1 MIFIIT
7 TTIVTVCIEVSI
19 PPPQKHYPPPP
30 PFLPSSLLNLQTAL
44 PLFRQSSPSI
54 LVFCEPHVKNQIFL

>member
-30 PFLPSSLLNLQTAL
+30 FLPSSLLNLQTAL
-44 PLFRQSSPSI
+44 PLFRQSSPSL
-54 LVFCEPHVKNQIFL
+54 LVFCEPHVKNRIFL

>member
-19 PPPQKHYPPPP
+19 PPPQKHYSPP
-30 PFLPSSLLNLQTAL
+30 PFLAKL
-44 PLFRQSSPSI
+44 PLKSANSPPP
-54 LVFCEPHVKNQIFL
+54 F

>member
-19 PPPQKHYPPPP
+19 PPPQKHYPP

-54 LVFCEPHVKNQIFL
+54 LVFCEPHVKNRIFL